1 MNFKVN
7 VNMRKID
14 ILNARTASIPVEVN
28 GDPAIVTGVCVIEGE
43 GTDKQ
48 GNPCD
53 VGYIATDKGIY
64 GFISSVILKN
74 MEALAEY
81 LTDCLDN
88 GEVCKIQFIS
98 GITNAGVEFFSFK
111 VVE

>member
-1 MNFKVN
+1 MNFKIN

-14 ILNARTASIPVEVN
+14 ILNARTASIPIEVN

-53 VGYIATDKGIY
+53 VGYIATDKGVY
-64 GFISSVILKN
+64 MALSALLFSRTWKLSPSISQT
-74 MEALAEY
+74 ALIMVKSAKSS
-81 LTDCLDN
+81 LSLALQTLVSN
-88 GEVCKIQFIS
+88 S
-98 GITNAGVEFFSFK
+98 SRLRW
-111 VVE
+111 